1 MQKAQKLPSTM
12 ENSVKMEIVRNNKV
26 SDKSGVLEETK
37 LCFCWTHPV
46 HPQRLPVV
54 FDQNPLRCR
63 GPRRHFGPFMLSACC
78 ETRKSGPCC
87 PFTFFVIAVDFF

>member
-46 HPQRLPVV
+46 Q
-54 FDQNPLRCR
+54 
-63 GPRRHFGPFMLSACC
+63 LS
-78 ETRKSGPCC
+78 P
-87 PFTFFVIAVDFF
+87 